1 MFDAPLETAQQQSGG
16 HAPATPTQR
25 YLEYDCA
32 ADGTRAAAA
41 GNGDFGTS
49 PICGQLSGTHCCP
62 YSIKWRV
69 ARKVQGQ
76 VEK

>member
-1 MFDAPLETAQQQSGG
+1 MQQSGG
-16 HAPATPTQR
+16 HASAISTQR

-49 PICGQLSGTHCCP
+49 PICGQLSGTP
-62 YSIKWRV
+62 LV
-69 ARKVQGQ
+69 ARTQLSGVSRARHKGRSRN
-76 VEK
+76 KR